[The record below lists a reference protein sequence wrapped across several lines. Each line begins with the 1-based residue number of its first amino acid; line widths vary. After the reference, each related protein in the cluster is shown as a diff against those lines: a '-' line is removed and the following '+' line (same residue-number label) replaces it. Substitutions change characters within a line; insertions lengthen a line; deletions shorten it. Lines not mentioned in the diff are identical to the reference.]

1 MEADRFGEINHTLA
15 VSLEQVQANFA
26 RYGLLDQQV
35 RFLVGWFNFNGLLV
49 LFTGLLFLT
58 SIGSDLLLLRQ
69 TSA

>member
-1 MEADRFGEINHTLA
+1 MEADRFWEINHTLA